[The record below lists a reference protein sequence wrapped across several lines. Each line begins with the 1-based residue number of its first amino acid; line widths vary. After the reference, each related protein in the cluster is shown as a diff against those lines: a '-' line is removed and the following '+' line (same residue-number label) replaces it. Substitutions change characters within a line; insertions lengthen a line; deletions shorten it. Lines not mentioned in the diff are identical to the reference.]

1 MLMLF
6 TNYKLLHNL
15 FYQTLS
21 HLRED
26 LACRL
31 IKDGLTHLQQQEN
44 YKACDLKLGFCFLEY
59 LVTYLTSGVNTD
71 TANEALTLLP
81 DVVVQCCKVIDSL
94 DENSMQSEDV
104 NVLATGFH
112 QTSLLLCLCNGANS
126 TENLQNWFLG
136 NTIAIRRSASEA
148 EKNFDLKDYFGN
160 LAREN
165 TTECFLQLNRETVA
179 YVREILSLETLL
191 TFLIKLMSVGGQALS
206 CSLLG
211 SLTSEAEQRFISVCE
226 TTILMHPDN
235 LNSKPTPTPSK
246 VSVMVDS
253 KNLCRQVIESL
264 SEACK
269 NCDVRDT
276 CETIHNYLSSLL
288 KSVTFNN
295 DIFPDICITA
305 AIWRIQE
312 RQTAF
317 KGKLQISLLELDT
330 FKMNFFE
337 FEGYCEVLYISL
349 IIYFCRHT
357 AEICEESSC
366 FTLVM

>member
-1 MLMLF
+1 MLF

-31 IKDGLTHLQQQEN
+31 IKDGLKHLQQQDN
-44 YKACDLKLGFCFLEY
+44 YKTCDLQLGFCFLEY

-81 DVVVQCCKVIDSL
+81 DVVVQCCNVVYSL
-94 DENSMQSEDV
+94 DENSMQSEDI
-104 NVLATGFH
+104 NVIATSFH
-112 QTSLLLCLCNGANS
+112 QTSLLLILCNRANS

-136 NTIAIRRSASEA
+136 NTIANRRSDSKSENNC
-148 EKNFDLKDYFGN
+148 NFRDYLGN
-160 LAREN
+160 FTRDS

-179 YVREILSLETLL
+179 YLREILPLETLL

-226 TTILMHPDN
+226 TTILMQPDN

-253 KNLCRQVIESL
+253 KNMCRQVIESL

-269 NCDVRDT
+269 NSDVRDT

-357 AEICEESSC
+357 ADICEESSC